1 MVNTCSSALNFFIS
15 DAIRGGATEVS
26 LAEED
31 GEGFRD
37 GREGELLVLPQDLIV
52 AIHFL
57 QVGFYSR
64 FCFCG
69 GNV

>member
-1 MVNTCSSALNFFIS
+1 M
-15 DAIRGGATEVS
+15 S

-57 QVGFYSR
+57 QVSLSFVSVSSFVGDMYD
-64 FCFCG
+64 
-69 GNV
+69 